1 MLARWLHPARGLVPR
16 LQQLMQERSVHA
28 ARTLVLLPFAQL
40 RPVAAEMWT
49 RVAGDGFAPRFDT
62 TVNWCNTWG
71 QRQWSATD
79 IRMDRAWD
87 LLTAQQLLGQA
98 GLGQH
103 QNSLAA
109 MLVDTACQLAPLAA
123 ACAPA
128 QRTQWAEHA
137 REAAVLGMS
146 SSALQWEVAVA
157 RIAVEWA
164 ALSTYASDW
173 LFEPAAQ
180 TGVDLLVVVQG
191 FSPEPLPAGLAA
203 AWGQRLA
210 VLSLD
215 LPLNLP
221 QEPTQEPTQ
230 EQLQEQLQEPTQ
242 EQAAPASLHF
252 HACQD
257 AEDEAQQCAALA
269 LSHIAAGVYPVAL
282 VSSDRALA
290 RRVRALL
297 EGAGVAM
304 RDENGWKLSTSHMGA
319 GVMALLQAAA
329 PGASSDQ
336 VLNWLKHTPADFS
349 AACDGLEAVLRRE
362 QLRNWKQVRA
372 AGSVKNNAALA
383 DCVHQ
388 VEQVCAHL
396 QGQHTLSEWLD
407 ALQSAL
413 QTCGMW
419 EPLQVDQA
427 GIELAKSL
435 GMNQENPEVA
445 ALLSQSLWSQ
455 RRLDLPDFTRWVSDT
470 LEAAHFRPAQRGQEQ
485 VTMVPMNQLLGRPF
499 AAVLLA
505 GCDEV
510 RLPAA
515 PEPSGPWSSAQRLAL
530 GLPSSKDLQ
539 AQVSAAWRN
548 ALCTPVCD
556 VLWRSSDASGE
567 LLLPSPLVQ
576 LLQLLQLENHAAPAK
591 SMQQSM
597 QKPLQKPMQQPSLR
611 PLRSI
616 PTTPTQPPQ
625 AVGKLL
631 PVHTL
636 TQGAYEDLRHCP
648 YRFFA
653 LRQLGLQSAD
663 ELDGQVSKRD
673 FGVWLHAVLQRFHT
687 QLAQQAQ
694 QADQPGTAIAQRQQM
709 LDAAAE
715 VETRRLELPEG
726 EFLPFAASWPAVRD
740 GYLNWLDAHQTK
752 EGAVFQY
759 GEADKQQGFGK
770 LRIKGRLDR
779 VDSLPDGSVMVL
791 DYKTESLDK
800 TRARTQNP
808 LEDTQM
814 SFYAALL
821 EHDTLRGAYLHI
833 SEKETKLVEQTQLLL
848 ARDALV
854 EGMTSDMQRLSEGAV
869 LHPLGQGAVCDY
881 CQARGLC
888 RKDFWGVRS
897 EVVGVRGEG

>member
-1 MLARWLHPARGLVPR
+1 MNKLAKTDVPKGQSASAFTDLHPMLVACWLHPAQGLVPR
-16 LQQLMQERSVHA
+16 LQQLMQERNAHA

-40 RPVAAEMWT
+40 RSVATEMWT

-62 TVNWCNTWG
+62 TLNWCKTWG
-71 QRQWSATD
+71 QRQWGVTD
-79 IRMDRAWD
+79 IRMNRAWD
-87 LLTAQQLLGQA
+87 LLTAQQLLEQA
-98 GLGQH
+98 GLGEH
-103 QNSLAA
+103 QTSLAA

-128 QRTQWAEHA
+128 LRPKWAEQA

-173 LFEPAAQ
+173 LFEAAAQ

-191 FSPEPLPAGLAA
+191 FSADPLAAGLAA
-203 AWGQRLA
+203 DWGQRLA
-210 VLSLD
+210 VLSLEQ
-215 LPLNLP
+215 PLNLP
-221 QEPTQEPTQ
+221 QEQAQ
-230 EQLQEQLQEPTQ
+230 EQPPRS
-242 EQAAPASLHF
+242 APDSLHF

-257 AEDEAQQCAALA
+257 AEDEAQQCTALA
-269 LSHIAAGVYPVAL
+269 LRHIAAGVYPVAL
-282 VSSDRALA
+282 VCSDRALA

-349 AACDGLEAVLRRE
+349 AGCDGLESVLRRE
-362 QLRNWKQVRA
+362 QLRLWRQVRT
-372 AGSVKNNAALA
+372 AGSVNHNAALA
-383 DCVHQ
+383 DCVHR

-396 QGQHTLSEWLD
+396 QGQHTLAEWLD
-407 ALQSAL
+407 ALHSAL
-413 QTCGMW
+413 QDCGMW
-419 EPLQVDQA
+419 KALQVDLA
-427 GIELAKSL
+427 GIELTKSL
-435 GMNQENPEVA
+435 GLFKGDAEVG
-445 ALLSQSLWSQ
+445 LLLTQSLWSQ
-455 RRLDLPDFTRWVSDT
+455 RPMDLPDFTRWVSET
-470 LEAAHFRPAQRGQEQ
+470 LEAAHFRPAQPEHEQ

-499 AAVLLA
+499 AAVLLV

-510 RLPAA
+510 RLSAA
-515 PEPSGPWSSAQRLAL
+515 PEPSGPWSSAQRVAL

-539 AQVSAAWRN
+539 AQLSAAWRN
-548 ALCTPVCD
+548 ALCVPVCD

-576 LLQLLQLENHAAPAK
+576 LLQIEHPAAPAK
-591 SMQQSM
+591 SMQ
-597 QKPLQKPMQQPSLR
+597 R

-616 PTTPTQPPQ
+616 PGAPTQPPQ

-663 ELDGQVSKRD
+663 ELEGRIDKRD

-687 QLAQQAQ
+687 QLAE
-694 QADQPGTAIAQRQQM
+694 QPGTAMDQRQQM

-715 VETRRLELPEG
+715 VETRRLDLPQG

-740 GYLNWLDAHQTK
+740 GYLNWLGAYQTT

-759 GEADKQQGFGK
+759 GEVDRQQRFGK
-770 LRIKGRLDR
+770 LSIKGRLDR
-779 VDSLPDGSVMVL
+779 VDSLPDGSVVVL

-800 TRARTQNP
+800 TRARIKNP

-814 SFYAALL
+814 AFYAALL

-833 SEKETKLVEQTQLLL
+833 SEKETRLVEQTQLLL
-848 ARDALV
+848 ARDALL
-854 EGMTSDMQRLSEGAV
+854 EGMTSDMQHLAEGAV

-888 RKDFWGVRS
+888 RKDFWAQPVK
-897 EVVGVRGEG
+897 